1 MDHDL
6 NQKRRRILQGSLA
19 MATGLGGL
27 TQNTFA
33 QQGLAKPGGYD
44 LLITGARVI
53 DPSQN
58 LDKIVDIAIRNG
70 RVVDLK
76 PDLPRDLA
84 AQQIDARGR
93 VLTPGLVDLH
103 AHTYPQGSAIG
114 LPADELAQFTA
125 TTTFVSAGDAGGNN
139 FSAFRHFFQAQTRS
153 RMYAFVHISSIGLAG
168 FPVGEMKN
176 MDYANVDLAARTLD
190 QNQDIALGIKVRES
204 LDVVGDNGIEP
215 LKRARLAAERS
226 GVKGARVMCHIGNA
240 PGDLGDLLNLL
251 RPGDIL
257 THVYSGA
264 GNNTV
269 QNGKVIAAALEAK
282 KRGVLIDVGHG
293 GGSFDFTVAEPALQQ
308 GLTPDTISSDLH
320 AYSGNSPSI
329 PFLPQV
335 MSKFLT
341 LGFSL
346 SQVIAMATNR
356 PGEIIN
362 RAPLL
367 GTLKIGAS
375 ADIAIFDLV
384 DKPVEWLDT
393 KGNKRPGSISLVPVQ
408 TIRAGIPF
416 GRPFP
421 SPFSFS

>member
-356 PGEIIN
+356 PGEIIA
-362 RAPLL
+362 RTPLL

-393 KGNKRPGSISLVPVQ
+393 RGNKRPGSVSLVPVQ

>member
-1 MDHDL
+1 MDQTI
-6 NQKRRRILQGSLA
+6 NSGRRRILQGSLGVA
-19 MATGLGGL
+19 TTMTGLV
-27 TQNTFA
+27 TNAFA
-33 QQGLAKPGGYD
+33 QQGLAQPGGYD

-53 DPSQN
+53 DPAQN

-70 RVVDLK
+70 RVLEIGTG
-76 PDLPRDLA
+76 LPRDKA
-84 AQQIDARGR
+84 AQQIDAKGR
-93 VLTPGLVDLH
+93 VITPGLVDLH

-139 FSAFRHFFQAQTRS
+139 FSAFKHFFQAQTRS
-153 RMYAFVHISSIGLAG
+153 RMYAFIHISSIGLAG

-176 MDYANVDLAARTLD
+176 MDYGNVDLAARTLD
-190 QNQDIALGIKVRES
+190 ENQDIALGIKVRES

-240 PGDLGDLLNLL
+240 PGDLGDLLNVL

-257 THVYSGA
+257 THAYSGA

-293 GGSFDFTVAEPALQQ
+293 GGSFDFTIAEPALQQ
-308 GLTPDTISSDLH
+308 GLMPDTISSDLH

-329 PFLPQV
+329 PFLPQI

-346 SQVIAMATNR
+346 SQVVAMATNR

-367 GTLKIGAS
+367 GTLKPGAP

-393 KGNKRPGSISLVPVQ
+393 KGNKRPGTQSLVPVQ

-421 SPFSFS
+421 SPFAYP